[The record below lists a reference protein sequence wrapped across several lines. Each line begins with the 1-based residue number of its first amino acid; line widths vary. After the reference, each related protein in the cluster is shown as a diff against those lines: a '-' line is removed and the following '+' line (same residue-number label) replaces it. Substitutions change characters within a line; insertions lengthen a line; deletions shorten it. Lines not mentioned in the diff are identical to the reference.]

1 MVFVSKHVQNQ
12 LSTELLVLEKELIA
26 SGLVGKID
34 SSTLLVYSALKSGVT
49 DIKEIADNFFLSE
62 PTVEKQYRR
71 LMHVRC
77 RILKIRRTNKTRID
91 NPEINITI
99 QMLPDL
105 LQQQV
110 VEIETNEYVKMP
122 PISTI
127 PVTIKHVQPL
137 SKKDK
142 LKRLQ
147 L

>member
-1 MVFVSKHVQNQ
+1 MPFTPKQLHNQ
-12 LSTELLVLEKELIA
+12 LSIELLVLEKELIA

-49 DIKEIADNFFLSE
+49 DIKEIANSFFLSE
-62 PTVEKQYRR
+62 PTVEKQYHR

-77 RILKIRRTNKTRID
+77 RILKIHRTNKSKLVK
-91 NPEINITI
+91 PEIIINI

-110 VEIETNEYVKMP
+110 VEIETDEYVKMSP
-122 PISTI
+122 VSVIPIT
-127 PVTIKHVQPL
+127 VKPL

>member
-1 MVFVSKHVQNQ
+1 MPFTSKQIQNQ
-12 LSTELLVLEKELIA
+12 LSIELLVLEKELIA

-49 DIKEIADNFFLSE
+49 DIKEIANSFFLSE

-77 RILKIRRTNKTRID
+77 RILKIHRTNKSKLVK
-91 NPEINITI
+91 PEIIINI

-110 VEIETNEYVKMP
+110 IEITDEYVKMP
-122 PISTI
+122 PISSI
-127 PVTIKHVQPL
+127 PITVKPL